1 MYRQL
6 SNIIAEDS
14 VIIWRKYQG
23 ENLMLFF
30 SDEDWHRIFPDV
42 FSYERLVDFFSWS
55 TGVAFVAYDKKS
67 NTPFAF
73 LYIYIEDA
81 KKQVVSIHGGGWQH
95 ANHLLHYRSL
105 FLMLEALLSK
115 NIKIHTSCIP
125 NNFRAYRFLRSAGF
139 IKYMQTENYI
149 YFWLSA
155 KKMRKSP
162 IYQKFIN

>member
-1 MYRQL
+1 MYKQL
-6 SNIIAEDS
+6 SNIVAEDS
-14 VIIWRKYQG
+14 AIIWQKYQR
-23 ENLMLFF
+23 ENLMSFF
-30 SDEDWHRIFPDV
+30 SDEDWHRIFLDV
-42 FSYERLVDFFSWS
+42 YTHEHLNEFFCRS

-67 NTPFAF
+67 NSPFAF

-95 ANHLLHYRSL
+95 TNLLLHYHSL

-125 NNFRAYRFLRSAGF
+125 NNFRAYRFLRSVGF
-139 IKYMQTENYI
+139 IKYMQTENHI

>member
-1 MYRQL
+1 MIDL
-6 SNIIAEDS
+6 ISTII
-14 VIIWRKYQG
+14 VQNQIVQWRKYQG
-23 ENLMLFF
+23 ENLMSYF
-30 SDEDWHRIFPDV
+30 SNDDWLKIFPDV
-42 FSYERLVDFFSWS
+42 FTHERLNDFFSWS
-55 TGVAFVAYDKKS
+55 TGVAFVAYDKKTNS
-67 NTPFAF
+67 PFAF

-95 ANHLLHYRSL
+95 TNLLLHYHSL

-115 NIKIHTSCIP
+115 NVKIHTSCIP
-125 NNFRAYRFLRSAGF
+125 NNYRAYRFLRSAGF

-162 IYQKFIN
+162 IYAKLMN